1 MNAKPSEI
9 RAASKAGR
17 IAIKADWQKQQ
28 RMLKEQQE
36 SQMKMNKIRAE
47 IEAIKEKERSINGE
61 RSRNASSELS
71 TGNTTS
77 NTSNNDTDGEI
88 LQRDNES
95 AQSQDS
101 NKIYNDQL
109 NASMT
114 KIATAKNG
122 SPPPHRMI
130 RRNKSS
136 KQFERA
142 LSSKETLL
150 ISNPVL
156 EMRPK
161 VSVRDLVFSLSDH
174 QGDLSKVIPSP
185 LITPKGERKM
195 SRSQEN
201 PMVFVQR
208 EHVIATTKASFTDK
222 NQLAHSEEEKRK
234 IDAQRN
240 KLDEAKR
247 CFEEGHRLCWKFQD
261 SHSALGEYRK
271 ALFIFEGLLGK
282 YHEDTGK
289 TYYWVGQ
296 SLVKIE
302 ECDEALVAFSRALR
316 IFYRVLAKNHKYRKW
331 TDTAISEIFHD
342 MDDPDDYNS
351 YKAALDDSISREV
364 AGDRFRKE
372 KLFSQAISEY
382 RAAIEF
388 LQGYHP
394 DSADLHSKIAII
406 LRRMGEFDKALE
418 ENRFAL
424 EIYELSLGPEH
435 PETVKTLNRTM
446 ERKRFNQLS

>member
-1 MNAKPSEI
+1 MFTQVNSVDALPVLLNDNVGEVNKGVTMNAKPSEI

-17 IAIKADWQKQQ
+17 IAIKADRQKQQ

-101 NKIYNDQL
+101 SKIYDDQL

-114 KIATAKNG
+114 KIATVKNG
-122 SPPPHRMI
+122 SPPPPRRMI

-185 LITPKGERKM
+185 LITPKGERKI

-208 EHVIATTKASFTDK
+208 EHVIATTKASFTDT
-222 NQLAHSEEEKRK
+222 NQLAKSEEEKRK
-234 IDAQRN
+234 IEAQRN

-247 CFEEGHRLCWKFQD
+247 CFEEGHRLCWEFQD
-261 SHSALGEYRK
+261 SHS
-271 ALFIFEGLLGK
+271 
-282 YHEDTGK
+282 
-289 TYYWVGQ
+289 V
-296 SLVKIE
+296 
-302 ECDEALVAFSRALR
+302 
-316 IFYRVLAKNHKYRKW
+316 
-331 TDTAISEIFHD
+331 
-342 MDDPDDYNS
+342 
-351 YKAALDDSISREV
+351 SREHI
-364 AGDRFRKE
+364 DLSYDK
-372 KLFSQAISEY
+372 KL
-382 RAAIEF
+382 
-388 LQGYHP
+388 
-394 DSADLHSKIAII
+394 
-406 LRRMGEFDKALE
+406 
-418 ENRFAL
+418 
-424 EIYELSLGPEH
+424 ELSLSYS
-435 PETVKTLNRTM
+435 TVFVVAGKSSH
-446 ERKRFNQLS
+446 LSSSSSFLSAD